1 MRDSNE
7 LERAMTITR
16 DSLMTLEAYAKA
28 RASMREQ
35 VMAQKKLRRV
45 KLGENILLIFENE
58 LLIRYQIQEML
69 RVEKIFEEDGIR
81 HELETYAP
89 LVPDGHNFK
98 VTMQIEYPDEEQ
110 RRVMLA
116 KLKGVED
123 RIFVHVA
130 GFDPVFAIA
139 DEDLERENEEK
150 TSSVHFLRFELTAGM
165 VAAGKSGAALS
176 VGVDH
181 PAYTANTGAL
191 PEAVRASLASD
202 LR

>member
-1 MRDSNE
+1 ME
-7 LERAMTITR
+7 TAMTITR
-16 DSLMTLEAYAKA
+16 DSLMTLEAYARA
-28 RASMREQ
+28 RHSMRDE

-69 RVEKIFEEDGIR
+69 RVEKIFEEDGIL
-81 HELETYAP
+81 HELESYAP
-89 LVPDGHNFK
+89 LVPDGNNFK
-98 VTMQIEYPDEEQ
+98 VTMQIEYADEEQ
-110 RRVMLA
+110 RKAMLA

-123 RIFVHVA
+123 RVWVRVA

-139 DEDLERENEEK
+139 DEDLERENAEK
-150 TSSVHFLRFELTAGM
+150 TSAVHFLRFELSAGM
-165 VAAGKSGAALS
+165 VAAAKGGAAIS

-191 PEAVRASLASD
+191 PEAARNSLISD

>member
-1 MRDSNE
+1 ME
-7 LERAMTITR
+7 TAMTITR
-16 DSLMTLEAYAKA
+16 DSLMTLEAYARA
-28 RASMREQ
+28 RASMRQE

-81 HELETYAP
+81 HELESYVP
-89 LVPDGHNFK
+89 LVPTGSNFK
-98 VTMQIEYPDEEQ
+98 VTMQIEYADEN
-110 RRVMLA
+110 RRREMLA

-123 RIFVHVA
+123 RVWVRVE

-139 DEDLERENEEK
+139 DEDLERDNEEK
-150 TSSVHFLRFELTAGM
+150 TSAVHFLRFELSAGM
-165 VAAGKSGAALS
+165 LAAAKSGAALS
-176 VGVDH
+176 AGVDH
-181 PAYTANTGAL
+181 PAYTFTAGPL
-191 PEAVRASLASD
+191 PEPVRASLAAD

>member
-1 MRDSNE
+1 MDT
-7 LERAMTITR
+7 AMTITR
-16 DSLMTLEAYAKA
+16 DSLMTLEAYARA
-28 RASMREQ
+28 RSAMRDE

-81 HELETYAP
+81 HELESYVP
-89 LVPDGHNFK
+89 LVPTGSNFK
-98 VTMQIEYPDEEQ
+98 VTMQIEYADEAQ
-110 RRVMLA
+110 RREMLA

-123 RIFVHVA
+123 RVWVRVA

-139 DEDLERENEEK
+139 DEDLERENAEK
-150 TSSVHFLRFELTAGM
+150 TSAVHFLRFELSASA
-165 VAAGKSGAALS
+165 VAAAKAGAAIS

-181 PAYTANTGAL
+181 PHYQSVVTVGDAT
-191 PEAVRASLASD
+191 RASLASD
-202 LR
+202 LA

>member
-1 MRDSNE
+1 ME
-7 LERAMTITR
+7 TAMTITRRISR

-28 RASMREQ
+28 RHSMRDE

-45 KLGENILLIFENE
+45 RLGENILLIFENE

-81 HELETYAP
+81 HELESYAP
-89 LVPDGHNFK
+89 LVPDGSNFK
-98 VTMQIEYPDEEQ
+98 VTMQIEYADEEQ
-110 RRVMLA
+110 RKTMLA

-123 RIFVHVA
+123 RVWVRIA

-139 DEDLERENEEK
+139 DEDLERENAEK
-150 TSSVHFLRFELTAGM
+150 TSAVHFLRFELSAGM
-165 VAAGKSGAALS
+165 IAAAKAGAAIS

-181 PAYTANTGAL
+181 PEYEANTGAL
-191 PEAVRASLASD
+191 PDAVRVSLASD
-202 LR
+202 LSCS

>member
-1 MRDSNE
+1 M
-7 LERAMTITR
+7 ITR
-16 DSLMTLEAYAKA
+16 DSLITLEAYAKA
-28 RASMREQ
+28 RTSMRDE

-81 HELETYAP
+81 HELESYVP
-89 LVPDGHNFK
+89 LVPTGSNFK
-98 VTMQIEYPDEEQ
+98 VTMQIEYADENQ
-110 RRVMLA
+110 RREMLA

-123 RIFVHVA
+123 RVWVRVD

-139 DEDLERENEEK
+139 DEDLERENAEK
-150 TSSVHFLRFELTAGM
+150 TSAVHFLRFELSASA
-165 VAAGKSGAALS
+165 VAAAKAGAAIS

-181 PAYTANTGAL
+181 PHYQSVVTVGDAT
-191 PEAVRASLASD
+191 RASLASD
-202 LR
+202 LA

>member
-1 MRDSNE
+1 MES
-7 LERAMTITR
+7 AMTITR

-28 RASMREQ
+28 RTSMREE

>member
-1 MRDSNE
+1 ME
-7 LERAMTITR
+7 TAMTITR

-28 RASMREQ
+28 RHSMRDE

-69 RVEKIFEEDGIR
+69 RVEKIFEEDGIL
-81 HELETYAP
+81 HELESYAP
-89 LVPDGHNFK
+89 LVPDGSNFK
-98 VTMQIEYPDEEQ
+98 VTMQIEYADEEQ
-110 RRVMLA
+110 RKTMLTR
-116 KLKGVED
+116 LKGVED
-123 RIFVHVA
+123 RVWVRVA

-139 DEDLERENEEK
+139 DEDLERENAEK
-150 TSSVHFLRFELTAGM
+150 TSAVHFLRFELSTGM
-165 VAAGKSGAALS
+165 IAAAKAGAAIS

-181 PAYTANTGAL
+181 PEYEANTGAL
-191 PEAVRASLASD
+191 PEAVRAALASD

>member
-1 MRDSNE
+1 ME
-7 LERAMTITR
+7 TAMTITR

-28 RASMREQ
+28 RSSMRDE

-81 HELETYAP
+81 HELESYVP
-89 LVPDGHNFK
+89 LVPTGSNFK
-98 VTMQIEYPDEEQ
+98 VTMQIEYAEENQ
-110 RRVMLA
+110 RREMLG

-123 RIFVHVA
+123 RVWVRVD

-150 TSSVHFLRFELTAGM
+150 TSAVHFLRFELSPGM
-165 VAAGKSGAALS
+165 IAAAKGGAAIS
-176 VGVDH
+176 AGVDH
-181 PAYTANTGAL
+181 PHYPTSTGAL
-191 PEAVRASLASD
+191 PEPVRVSLASD
-202 LR
+202 LA